1 MQHHTY
7 HLAGGVYF
15 VTTNKQQ
22 FSSHSTDTEH
32 PTACKSGFK
41 QYYSSNESRLV
52 QNTISGSFSVYEV
65 GPADG

>member
-1 MQHHTY
+1 MIIT
-7 HLAGGVYF
+7 
-15 VTTNKQQ
+15 
-22 FSSHSTDTEH
+22 SSLISRSTDNSEH
-32 PTACKSGFK
+32 PTASKSGFK

>member
-1 MQHHTY
+1 MRHHAY
-7 HLAGGVYF
+7 HHGGGVYC
-15 VTTNKQQ
+15 VTTNKQ
-22 FSSHSTDTEH
+22 FSLHSTDNSEH

-65 GPADG
+65 GPADA